1 MRNLK
6 LIGAAVAVLVLVQGC
21 AMLGFSAGQEAR
33 EALAP
38 KMSQLWPVVAEEV
51 QHGID
56 NHPTI
61 DKGSAMLALDEW
73 NRELG
78 ALPQG
83 VRTSDET
90 DRDDLVRLRDRDWT
104 FFAAYASQGIAH
116 RLVAGEIGP
125 AGEQIAR
132 DNLAW
137 FDAALRALDGP
148 E

>member
-33 EALAP
+33 EELAP

-78 ALPQG
+78 G
-83 VRTSDET
+83 VRT